1 MNIKEIYQ
9 KFKRK
14 YNLPDF
20 DDIDNEFE
28 ISTIEEEHFL
38 LREIRRKMHDKLSTL
53 SKFLKQILFPEAD
66 IIDMHESRTFT
77 DEEREKIYSL
87 FRTILYLLRQNML
100 TALDES
106 DQKTADYIKLVWQ
119 KWKTIKK
126 ESKWIIEK
134 SAKSWTKETELKEE
148 LAYLG

>member
-134 SAKSWTKETELKEE
+134 SAKSWTKETELREE

>member
-1 MNIKEIYQ
+1 MDAKKVYQ
-9 KFKRK
+9 RFKRK
-14 YNLPDF
+14 YNLPEF
-20 DDIDNEFE
+20 DAINNEFE
-28 ISTIEEEHFL
+28 ISTIEDEQFF
-38 LREIRRKMHDKLSTL
+38 LREIRRKMYDRLSTL

-100 TALDES
+100 TAMDET
-106 DQKTADYIKLVWQ
+106 DKKTADYIKLVWQ
-119 KWKTIKK
+119 KWKTIKR